1 MYSKITMQKWRTNH
15 SKIIKIKVKYKY
27 SLLIRINSKNK
38 QIIHMLDFI
47 INKLEKLIS
56 FLFFFIRRF
65 VKICIIRSTRHYNVF
80 NKGQNMRWKNNNR
93 VEINI
98 CTILVG
104 SSGGIYV
111 KWWTKSWTNKEY
123 YQRNKRRN

>member
-15 SKIIKIKVKYKY
+15 SKIKVKYKY

-56 FLFFFIRRF
+56 FLFLFIRRF
-65 VKICIIRSTRHYNVF
+65 VKICIIRSARHYNVF
-80 NKGQNMRWKNNNR
+80 NKGQNMRWKNNR

>member
-56 FLFFFIRRF
+56 FLFLFIRRF
-65 VKICIIRSTRHYNVF
+65 VKICIIRSTRHYNEF
-80 NKGQNMRWKNNNR
+80 NKGQNMRWKNNR